1 MAPSVS
7 TSLTPDA
14 RLTCWAGGVP
24 TKLTSTRCTETSRVM
39 LFRLGSPWHAE
50 IRGITDPVPSWAVTR
65 TRSNVLVSMARPT
78 RRSGNLPAE
87 ATSFIGRRRELAEV
101 RQKLSTARLI
111 TLVGPGG
118 VGKTRLAIR
127 IAAQLARGF
136 RDGAWLV
143 ELADVRDPALVSN
156 AALAALDLRDQAF
169 TEPLV
174 LLLSYLKDKEL
185 LLLMDNCEHLLGS
198 AAQVATEV
206 IKGAPD
212 VRVLLTS
219 REPLAIG
226 GEHVVPVPPLELPS
240 AQAAESLARLAQN
253 EAVMLFTERAA
264 AASGSFELS
273 VANQIAVADLCRRLD
288 GLPLAIELAAVR
300 TRVLTV
306 QQIRDRLNDRFGL
319 LTGGGRAALP
329 RHQTLRT
336 TIDWSYEL
344 LAVAERTLLRR
355 LCVFAGR
362 FTLDDIE
369 AVCTSDDVPVGEALD
384 LLSSLVD
391 KSLVVKEDVKGIAC
405 YRLHET
411 MREYSALKLQ
421 EAGEEV
427 IVGERC
433 TEYYWSRCQQAFREA
448 RYRLTDWLQWMDLEI
463 DNIRAVLRHCLTRG
477 DTRRGIDLATSIG
490 WYWITRATTEGVR
503 WLDELLA
510 AGPGNPEGQFWAYFL
525 RGFLAVLKADATA
538 ARPPIQQ
545 AVATARQLGQPS
557 LLAQAL
563 SMASIAEN
571 MAGDAGSARP
581 LLDECAVVTEGLDE
595 FPARISLL
603 QARALNGFFQ
613 GDIEEVK
620 AAASEGVRLSREV
633 GDLYSLEMM
642 LLNAGGTALITGDLV
657 QAKTDYVEAL
667 KIAQRIDDRVAQYAL
682 LDGLGC
688 VAAGSGQARHAA
700 QLLGAA
706 ETVRTQAGARLIP
719 FLAPLIAMAAE
730 SATAGLGASKFQ
742 AEMTAGKRLSRD
754 EAIRLALGE
763 PAQVAASVSANGE
776 GGGLL
781 GKREA
786 EVAQLVAE
794 GLSNKQIG
802 ARLFISERTVDSHV
816 RGILNKLG
824 FNSRAQIAGWIALS
838 KQ

>member
-1 MAPSVS
+1 
-7 TSLTPDA
+7 
-14 RLTCWAGGVP
+14 
-24 TKLTSTRCTETSRVM
+24 
-39 LFRLGSPWHAE
+39 
-50 IRGITDPVPSWAVTR
+50 VTQA
-65 TRSNVLVSMARPT
+65 RSNVLVSMARPT

-101 RQKLSTARLI
+101 RKKLGAARLVS
-111 TLVGPGG
+111 LVGPGG

-127 IAAQLARGF
+127 SAAELARAF

-156 AALAALDLRDQAF
+156 AAMAALDLHDQAF

-185 LLLMDNCEHLLGS
+185 LLLIDNCEHLLAS
-198 AAQVATEV
+198 AAQVAAEV
-206 IKGAPD
+206 IKVAPG
-212 VRVLLTS
+212 VRVLVTS
-219 REPLAIG
+219 REPLAIA

-240 AQAAESLARLAQN
+240 AHAAESLAQLRQN
-253 EAVMLFTERAA
+253 EAVMLFTERAV
-264 AASGSFELS
+264 AASGTFALS
-273 VANQIAVADLCRRLD
+273 GTNQVAVAELCRRLD

-306 QQIRDRLNDRFGL
+306 EQIRDRLSDRFGL

-336 TIDWSYEL
+336 TFDWSYDL

-362 FTLDDIE
+362 FTLEDVE
-369 AVCTSDDVPVGEALD
+369 AVCTSSDVAVADVLD

-391 KSLVVKEDVKGIAC
+391 KSLVMKEDVRGFAS

-411 MREYSALKLQ
+411 MREYSALNLR
-421 EAGEEV
+421 EAAEEV

-433 TEYYWSRCQQAFREA
+433 TDYYWSRCKQAMPEA
-448 RYRLTDWLQWMDLEI
+448 RYRLPDWLEWMDLEI

-477 DTRRGIDLATSIG
+477 DAPRGIDLATSVG

-503 WLDELLA
+503 WLDELLDC
-510 AGPGNPEGQFWAYFL
+510 GRGNPEGQFWAYFL
-525 RGFLAVLKADATA
+525 RGFLAVLKADAMA
-538 ARPPIQQ
+538 ARPPLQQ
-545 AVATARQLGQPS
+545 AVATARELGQPT
-557 LLAQAL
+557 LLSQAL

-571 MAGDAGSARP
+571 MAADSASARR
-581 LLDECAVVTEGLDE
+581 LLDECAVVTAGLDE

-603 QARALNGFFQ
+603 QARAFNGFFQ
-613 GDIEEVK
+613 GDIEAVS
-620 AAASEGVRLSREV
+620 AAALDGVRLSREV

-642 LLNAGGTALITGDLV
+642 LLNAGGSALIAGDLE
-657 QAKTDYVEAL
+657 QAKGCYTEAL

-688 VAAGSGQARHAA
+688 VVAGSGQARLCA

-706 ETVRTQAGARLIP
+706 ETVRTQAGASLIP
-719 FLAPLIAMAAE
+719 FLAPLLAMAEA
-730 SATAGLGASKFQ
+730 SATAALGTSKFQ
-742 AEMTAGKRLSRD
+742 AEMSAGKRLSRD

-763 PAQVAASVSANGE
+763 PTRKANVIPPPLAGE
-776 GGGLL
+776 GRVGALPLL
-781 GKREA
+781 GKRESD
-786 EVAQLVAE
+786 VARLVAD

-816 RGILNKLG
+816 RSILNKLG
-824 FNSRAQIAGWIALS
+824 FNSRAQIAGWVARH
-838 KQ
+838 